1 MEFSLQDS
9 ISYWIK
15 RIYQETG
22 QLYNQKLAKY
32 GLSTSQVGVLAILWN
47 SGDGLT
53 QKELHEKL
61 RIRPASLTNVL
72 DLLVA
77 GGWVVRRQDAQD
89 ARVKRIYLTD
99 SGKAQESVCADIL
112 AEIER
117 RTRKDLAPEETA
129 MMLMWLKKVE
139 RVFREEE

>member
-1 MEFSLQDS
+1 MEFSLQES

-15 RIYQETG
+15 KIYQETG
-22 QLYNQKLAKY
+22 QLYNQRLAKY
-32 GLSTSQVGVLAILWN
+32 GLTTAQVSVLALLWN
-47 SGDGLT
+47 FGDGLT

-72 DLLVA
+72 DMLVA
-77 GGWVVRRQDAQD
+77 GGWVVRKQDEED

-99 SGKAQESVCADIL
+99 SGKAQESVCAGIL

-117 RTRKDLAPEETA
+117 HVQQHLAPEEKA
-129 MMLMWLKKVE
+129 IMLMWLKKIE
-139 RVFREEE
+139 RSFRKEG